1 MKKVITTLLF
11 ATALAALTGCAGLK
25 GNTKVGEP
33 EKTQIK
39 EGKLIAFSRT
49 FAQDTKTARIDN
61 KKLKDGIYIC
71 ATSYAPS
78 KNCYTH
84 LSAVIAKYFTDSG
97 VKVAKDRGDS
107 DVVMY
112 FGINF
117 GYYYQGIAAS
127 KDKYIM
133 DEMESS
139 LANNNAL
146 SVNISAPPP
155 EYDPAAVA
163 AQNRKNSNAGM
174 ALLTGLAAVATNT
187 PSLSYVV
194 SIGDRPSC
202 DSMCSNQAMFFY
214 ITEYDPITGNK
225 LSTDSLLR
233 TNDIYQRLRV
243 YDGPVKANDAFPT
256 LFDKAMKETVADII
270 SN

>member
-11 ATALAALTGCAGLK
+11 ATALSALTGCAGLK
-25 GNTKVGEP
+25 GNTKIGEP

-39 EGKLIAFSRT
+39 EGKLIAFSQT

-97 VKVAKDRGDS
+97 VKVAKDRGAS

-117 GYYYQGIAAS
+117 GYYYQNIAAS

-146 SVNISAPPP
+146 SVNIS
-155 EYDPAAVA
+155 DPKYTPASVA
-163 AQNRKNSNAGM
+163 AQNKENFRSNAVT
-174 ALLTGLAAVATNT
+174 ALSTGFVAVATNT
-187 PSLSYVV
+187 PLEFGV
-194 SIGDRPSC
+194 STGERPAC
-202 DSMCSNQAMFFY
+202 DWMCSNQAMFFY

-225 LSTDSLLR
+225 LSVDSLLR
-233 TNDIYQRLRV
+233 TNDIYQKLRI
-243 YDGPVKANDAFPT
+243 YDGPIKASDAFPT